1 MAMKEDE
8 EEEEEGALGGM
19 EAEFDCIASELD
31 KIIASSRSGGSV
43 SLAPVAPPVLSRPV
57 PQVPIIQTQ
66 PISPRIPAPI
76 TSPILPSAC
85 DAFEEEQGSSER
97 LGSMFDAFTVRA
109 QLSDVVS
116 SLRTESSNLLA
127 VPLWTHTHTAR
138 ELDLFSALT
147 SEKGAVVV
155 EINAGEVLKI
165 PFVLKPGQS
174 ITWQIGVK
182 HFDVEFRMLL
192 RKAASGGAIEK
203 AVKIVTCVAGKV
215 ISGGMLPSNSPN
227 PRHISI
233 VLDNSVSRF
242 RPKSV
247 CYIVSVGTDMVM
259 NVDVDEPRQ
268 GDSFITGI
276 DEDEAYDLPSHN
288 STEGLGPAAKAQQAL
303 MALGSRALRLA
314 RQFQLHDA
322 DPSLESGLDSVN
334 DDDDPL
340 IPPVVGEVLQETL
353 SQLGSGLK
361 SLAASVAST
370 AKRFQLHD
378 DPTVTLQASASELRA
393 PSVKVPRAAKIQ
405 PTDSDSDISTQWVS
419 AERFGKTGGA
429 SPAPHHPQVSVGDTG
444 APPRA
449 NVPLLLNR
457 HRLID
462 AETYQA
468 LWTTLEHAA
477 PDLTLGSAVCTIVPD
492 SEPTVLIRHFEDVGA
507 QTVAQAVLPNGLR
520 LFIHAEGLK
529 LPITIPAQR
538 SVALLAEV
546 ILLRSADGRY
556 WLFSITARGSENLL
570 EEFVLSLRLSEI
582 FRPHDDGSRGRGR
595 ALALLGLDYY

>member
-1 MAMKEDE
+1 MAMKEEEEEGE
-8 EEEEEGALGGM
+8 EEEEEGALGGL

-31 KIIASSRSGGSV
+31 KIIASSRSGSSV

-66 PISPRIPAPI
+66 
-76 TSPILPSAC
+76 LPSAC

-109 QLSDVVS
+109 QWSDVVS

-127 VPLWTHTHTAR
+127 VPLWTHTAR
-138 ELDLFSALT
+138 EQDLFSALT
-147 SEKGAVVV
+147 SEKGATVV
-155 EINAGEVLKI
+155 EISAGEVLKI

-192 RKAASGGAIEK
+192 RKAASGGATEK
-203 AVKIVTCVAGKV
+203 VVKSVTCVAGKV

-247 CYIVSVGTDMVM
+247 CYIVSVGTDRVM

-276 DEDEAYDLPSHN
+276 DEDEAYDLPSHS

-322 DPSLESGLDSVN
+322 DPSLESGLDSFN

-353 SQLGSGLK
+353 YQLGSGLK

-405 PTDSDSDISTQWVS
+405 PTDSDISTQWVS

-556 WLFSITARGSENLL
+556 WLFSVTARGSENLL